1 MNLSGGER
9 QKISIARAIIK
20 KPKILLLDEATSAL
34 DNKSEAKVNKTLTEF
49 SKNMTSI
56 VIAHRISTIINAKKI
71 IFFDKGEIIA
81 DGSHKEL
88 IKNNILYRNHFLET
102 YKT

>member
-1 MNLSGGER
+1 
-9 QKISIARAIIK
+9 
-20 KPKILLLDEATSAL
+20 
-34 DNKSEAKVNKTLTEF
+34 
-49 SKNMTSI
+49 MTSI